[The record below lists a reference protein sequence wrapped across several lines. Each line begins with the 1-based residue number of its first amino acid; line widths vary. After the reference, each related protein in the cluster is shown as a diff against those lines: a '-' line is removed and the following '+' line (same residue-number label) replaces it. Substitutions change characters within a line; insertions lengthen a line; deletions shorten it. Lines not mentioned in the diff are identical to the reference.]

1 MYFED
6 RAQAGSLLAAQ
17 LVDKYRYEN
26 CAVVALSDGGVLVGE
41 QIAAALHCM
50 LMMIMSEDID
60 IPGEGMTF
68 GGVSQN
74 GHYLQQ

>member
-41 QIAAALHCM
+41 RIAAELHCM
-50 LMMIMSEDID
+50 LNIYWW
-60 IPGEGMTF
+60 
-68 GGVSQN
+68 VL
-74 GHYLQQ
+74 YLYKVL